1 MQRHFVLTIF
11 VPLKG
16 VKNKNELLLRLMEQ
30 MVYPNP
36 SAYRD
41 QLIRFSALN
50 HTAYSPVKLS
60 FDDLHLCILH
70 I

>member
-1 MQRHFVLTIF
+1 MLTIC

-16 VKNKNELLLRLMEQ
+16 VKSKNDLLLRLMELL
-30 MVYPNP
+30 VYPNP

-50 HTAYSPVKLS
+50 QTAYSGVKLS
-60 FDDLHLCILH
+60 FSVLHWCILH

>member
-1 MQRHFVLTIF
+1 VLTIF